1 MTAATKFA
9 LSVVF
14 GAALA
19 AAGGP
24 GLALKDLPPA
34 AQKTIREQ
42 TRGSRILKIDR
53 EERDGA
59 MVYEVETQ
67 TQGRRRDLLV
77 SSSGEVL
84 EIEQEVE
91 WNSVPP
97 AAREALARKAAG
109 GKIVKVEQ
117 VARNGRVIYEAS
129 IRRQGKTEETEVTAN
144 GEEAR

>member
-19 AAGGP
+19 AAGEP
-24 GLALKDLPPA
+24 GLALKDLPPG

-53 EERDGA
+53 EEKDGA

-67 TQGRRRDLLV
+67 TRGGRRDLLV

-91 WNSVPP
+91 WNAVP
-97 AAREALARKAAG
+97 AAARAALARKATG
-109 GKIVKVEQ
+109 GKIVKVEE
-117 VARNGRVIYEAS
+117 VTRNGRVIYEAS
-129 IRRQGKTEETEVTAN
+129 IRRQGKTEEAAVTAS
-144 GEEAR
+144 GGEAR

>member
-1 MTAATKFA
+1 MNAATKFA
-9 LSVVF
+9 VSVVF

-24 GLALKDLPPA
+24 GLDVKDLPPA

-42 TRGSRILKIDR
+42 TRGSRILKIGR
-53 EERDGA
+53 EEKDGA

-67 TQGRRRDLLV
+67 TQGGRRDLLV

-91 WNSVPP
+91 WNAVPP
-97 AAREALARKAAG
+97 AARAALARKASG
-109 GKIVKVEQ
+109 GKIVKVEE
-117 VARNGRVIYEAS
+117 VTRNGRVIYEAS
-129 IRRQGKTEETEVTAN
+129 IRRQGKTEEAAVTAS
-144 GEEAR
+144 GGEAR